1 MIVKRMNKFKTD
13 KPFTKE
19 ELLNMDIIHNPNTK
33 LFKDQNDSSYI
44 IKDFIS
50 EDERIMLKDYFD
62 SEFALTGENINDH
75 IFRITYP
82 MKHKLISNIKL

>member
-1 MIVKRMNKFKTD
+1 MNRFKTD
-13 KPFTKE
+13 KPFTNE

-62 SEFALTGENINDH
+62 SEFALKEKI
-75 IFRITYP
+75 
-82 MKHKLISNIKL
+82 

>member
-13 KPFTKE
+13 KPFTNE
-19 ELLNMDIIHNPNTK
+19 ELLNMDIIHNSNTK

-50 EDERIMLKDYFD
+50 EDERSFFITSSIIILLYVK
-62 SEFALTGENINDH
+62 SQSREEKLTSH
-75 IFRITYP
+75 LLTW
-82 MKHKLISNIKL
+82 LL